1 VISGSHE
8 PNIRRFT
15 TQRIVL
21 RVVKMVKPGQSQTY
35 ATQAHRFLDD
45 VYTHKQL
52 HSSLGYLTPA
62 EFEAQWL
69 DEQSTAQIMK
79 SPTDCP
85 ILGVHHGVEIAMGLL
100 LLHRG
105 AADLYSV
112 ETPTKS
118 QQL

>member
-21 RVVKMVKPGQSQTY
+21 RVVKTVKPGQPQTY
-35 ATQAHRFLDD
+35 ATQARRFLDD

-69 DEQSTAQIMK
+69 DEQSTAQIMN
-79 SPTDCP
+79 
-85 ILGVHHGVEIAMGLL
+85 
-100 LLHRG
+100 
-105 AADLYSV
+105 
-112 ETPTKS
+112 
-118 QQL
+118 